1 MRIEAKDKDC
11 ALLVKNLNKSFGGV
25 KAISDVSLSLAEGKS
40 RVLIGPNGAGK
51 TTLFNLITGEIPM
64 DSGEIFLFGQNI
76 SRSSVQKRSE
86 LNLARTYQI
95 SNLFKEMTVEE
106 NLFLALKGRHW
117 EEPAKRLIPFLT
129 NWRHYKKRRERIEE
143 VALSVGLEK
152 KMKTTVSSLSHGE
165 QRQLELGMA
174 LAPNPRVILFDEPL
188 AGLSP
193 QERKFMGELVKRLA
207 QEKIALI
214 IEHDMDFALSITE
227 NVTVLNHGVV
237 VAEGSPREIKDN
249 PAVHKIYKLTGS

>member
-1 MRIEAKDKDC
+1 MSKETKIP
-11 ALLVKNLNKSFGGV
+11 ALLLKNLTKSFGGV
-25 KAISDVSLSLAEGKS
+25 KAIHNVTMSLAEGKS

-64 DSGEIFLFGQNI
+64 DDGEIYLFGENI
-76 SRSSVQKRSE
+76 SCSPVQKRSD
-86 LNLARTYQI
+86 LGLARTYQI
-95 SNLFKEMTVEE
+95 SNLFKDLTVEE
-106 NLFLALKGRHW
+106 NLFLALKGDNW
-117 EEPAKRLIPFLT
+117 EDAGRKKIVFLH
-129 NWRHYKKRRERIEE
+129 NWNTYKKRAERIKE
-143 VALSVGLEK
+143 VAASVALENK
-152 KMKTTVSSLSHGE
+152 LKTIVSSLSHGE

-193 QERKFMGELVKRLA
+193 QERKFMGELVRRLA
-207 QEKIALI
+207 HEKIVLI

-237 VAEGSPREIKDN
+237 VAEGSPQEIKDN
-249 PAVHKIYKLTGS
+249 PDVHKIYKLTAG

>member
-1 MRIEAKDKDC
+1 MNNETNKP
-11 ALLVKNLNKSFGGV
+11 ALAVKNLTKSFGGV
-25 KAISDVSLSLAEGKS
+25 KAIHNVTISLAEGKS

-64 DSGEIFLFGQNI
+64 DSGEICLFGENI
-76 SRSSVQKRSE
+76 SQSSIQTRSN
-86 LNLARTYQI
+86 LGLARTYQI

-106 NLFLALKGRHW
+106 NLFLSLAGGQW
-117 EEPAKRLIPFLT
+117 EDKDKKIVFLH
-129 NWRHYKKRRERIEE
+129 NWKTYKKRVARINE
-143 VALSVGLEK
+143 VAESVALENK
-152 KMKTTVSSLSHGE
+152 LRTTVSSLSHGE

-174 LAPNPRVILFDEPL
+174 LAPNPKVILFDEPL

-193 QERKFMGELVKRLA
+193 QERKFMGELVRRLA

-227 NVTVLNHGVV
+227 NVTVLNHGVI
-237 VAEGSPREIKDN
+237 VAEGSPQEIKNN
-249 PAVHKIYKLTGS
+249 PEVHKIYKLTGNQA